1 MLSRVAES
9 IYWMS
14 RNLERAEN
22 VARFIEVNWHL
33 SLDLPVADLHSD
45 QPAGDCA
52 EDGGGQWRPLVM
64 ITGDQEWFDEHYP
77 CSSREHVIQFLAFDE
92 EYPNSIR
99 NCLRYARENARTVRD
114 TLPPEMWEQLN
125 TFYHQ
130 VEDMARAPEAI
141 FSNPYYFCETLKMK
155 CLLLI
160 GLAESGMRR
169 GEGWH
174 FFNLGRMLERADKTS
189 RILDVKYFILLP
201 DLAYVGSALDDIQWA
216 ALLRSTSAFEE
227 YRHHYGRIRPR
238 WVAEFLLLDRCFPRA
253 ALFCL
258 QEALR
263 SLQLV
268 DGTPDPSAP
277 ETGRMSEPERVLG
290 RLVSRLLYA
299 TMESL
304 FKKGLHESIDALQ
317 VEINH
322 VHDALVRRF
331 FAIPCEEEEVCEP
344 DISDNVE
351 VLPPTSYAQ
360 TQG

>member
-14 RNLERAEN
+14 RNLERAEHI
-22 VARFIEVNWHL
+22 ARFIEVNWHL
-33 SLDLPVADLHSD
+33 SLDLPVADMRSE
-45 QPAGDCA
+45 QAEEDCA
-52 EDGGGQWRPLVM
+52 EGRGSQWRPLVM

-99 NCLRYARENARTVRD
+99 NCLRYARENARTARD
-114 TLPPEMWEQLN
+114 ALPPEMWEQLN
-125 TFYHQ
+125 TIYHQ
-130 VEDMARAPEAI
+130 VEDVARTPETV

-155 CLLLI
+155 CLLLS

-201 DLAYVGSALDDIQWA
+201 DLAYVGSALDDIQWG

-238 WVAEFLLLDRCFPRA
+238 WVAEFLLLDRCFPRS
-253 ALFCL
+253 ALYCL
-258 QEALR
+258 REALR

-268 DGTPDPSAP
+268 SGAAEPCAP
-277 ETGRMSEPERVLG
+277 EAGRMTEPERILG
-290 RLVSRLLYA
+290 RLVADLTYT
-299 TMESL
+299 TMEGL
-304 FKKGLHESIDALQ
+304 FKEGLHQSIDDLQTEVNRVHNALT
-317 VEINH
+317 
-322 VHDALVRRF
+322 RRF
-331 FAIPCEEEEVCEP
+331 FAVPCEEDDDAAGQNGDETQAP
-344 DISDNVE
+344 
-351 VLPPTSYAQ
+351 AQ
-360 TQG
+360 TQTQRGA